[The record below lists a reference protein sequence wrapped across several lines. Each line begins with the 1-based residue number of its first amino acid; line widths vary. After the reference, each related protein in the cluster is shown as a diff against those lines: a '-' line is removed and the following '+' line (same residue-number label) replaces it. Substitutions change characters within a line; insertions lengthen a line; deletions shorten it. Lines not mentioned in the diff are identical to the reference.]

1 MNRDR
6 GTASWD
12 SNKDSEIHR
21 DRDNDRDNDRW
32 TGTVTDRQEQ
42 ATGTE

>member
-12 SNKDSEIHR
+12 SNKDSEMHR
-21 DRDNDRDNDRW
+21 DRDNDRW